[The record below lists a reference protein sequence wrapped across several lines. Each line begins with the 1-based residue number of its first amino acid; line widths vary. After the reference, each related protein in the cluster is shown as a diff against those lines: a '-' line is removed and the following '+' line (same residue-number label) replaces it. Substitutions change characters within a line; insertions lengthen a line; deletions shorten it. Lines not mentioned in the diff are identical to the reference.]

1 MNATPTTAQLHAAN
15 IRRGVL
21 LAFLGAAS
29 FSLKAIFAKL
39 AYRYPG
45 VDAVVLLMYR
55 MLFAL
60 PFFIVMG
67 IKASRGQTPL
77 TRREWGIVFLMAFLG
92 YYVASF
98 TDFLGL
104 QYITASLERLI
115 LYLYPTMVLL
125 MGWAFFKQRIS
136 AVQLAGMAV
145 SYLGV
150 IVVFSQELEIAGS
163 HVALGTTLVFISG
176 LSYAAYLVV
185 SGRMVA
191 RIGSLRLVSLATS
204 IAALLSIAQF
214 FLLRPAAAAIVP
226 WPVIGLSLLN
236 GIVCTVIPV
245 TLTMLAIER
254 IGAARVS
261 QIGMVGPLATI
272 GLSIL
277 LLGEDFTLWLLLGT
291 ALVLCGIYITNR
303 RQA

>member
-1 MNATPTTAQLHAAN
+1 MSASPERIAAV
-15 IRRGVL
+15 RRGMM
-21 LAFLGAAS
+21 LAFIGAAA

-45 VDAVVLLMYR
+45 VDAIVLLMYR

-60 PFFIVMG
+60 PFFVGMG
-67 IKASRGQTPL
+67 WQASRGQAPL
-77 TRREWGIVFLMAFLG
+77 TRRDWLTVFLMAFLG
-92 YYVASF
+92 YYVSSF

-125 MGWAFFKQRIS
+125 MGWFFFRQRIY
-136 AVQLAGMAV
+136 ATQIVGMCV

-150 IVVFSQELEIAGS
+150 IAVFAQELEVAGS
-163 HVALGTTLVFISG
+163 HVALGTSLVFVSA
-176 LSYAAYLVV
+176 LSYAAYLIV
-185 SGRMVA
+185 SGRIVA

-204 IAALLSIAQF
+204 IACFFSIAQF
-214 FLLRPAAAAIVP
+214 LLTKPLSAALVP

-236 GIVCTVIPV
+236 GVVCTVIPV

-272 GLSIL
+272 ALSVL
-277 LLGEDFTLWLLLGT
+277 LLDEKFTLWLLAGT
-291 ALVLCGIYITNR
+291 SLVLLGIYITNR
-303 RQA
+303 RRA

>member
-1 MNATPTTAQLHAAN
+1 MNSASAKKSMRH
-15 IRRGVL
+15 GVT

-45 VDAVVLLMYR
+45 VDATILLMYR

-60 PFFIVMG
+60 PFFIWMSWH
-67 IKASRGQTPL
+67 ASKGATPL
-77 TRREWGIVFLMAFLG
+77 SKRDWATVFLMAFLG
-92 YYVASF
+92 YYVASY

-115 LYLYPTMVLL
+115 LYLYPTLVLF
-125 MGWAFFKQRIS
+125 MGWLFYRQRIS
-136 AVQLAGMAV
+136 RGQLLGMVV
-145 SYLGV
+145 SYAGV
-150 IVVFSQELEIAGS
+150 ILVFSQEAKLEGS
-163 HVALGTTLVFISG
+163 NVMLGSALVFISG

-185 SGRMVA
+185 SGKVVQ
-191 RIGSLRLVSLATS
+191 RIGSMRLAGLATG
-204 IAALLSIAQF
+204 IAALLCVAQF
-214 FLLRPAAAAIVP
+214 VLLKPLSAAVVP

-236 GIVCTVIPV
+236 GVLCTAIPV

-272 GLSIL
+272 GLGVL
-277 LLGEDFTLWLLLGT
+277 WLGEPFTLWLLAGT
-291 ALVLCGIYITNR
+291 SLVLCGIYITNR
-303 RQA
+303 RPE